1 MKRIHAVLL
10 SSVTVIAAAACASHL
25 PTYYYL
31 IETGPEVT
39 KAEKIIP
46 LKVDVNPVR
55 APDRYLNR
63 IVFRR
68 GSFEVGFYEYSQWA
82 ELPSDMVR
90 RALINALNA
99 SELFGRV
106 DLIGSDPAAELDLNS
121 EIESF
126 DQVIEGDEWY
136 AAFGLVLEFNRHDT
150 GAPVWSYRAAARVKQ
165 EGKGELAAAMSEA
178 VNQALVRAVSE
189 MEQSEELRKL
199 PDTFTEEKK
208 KSEAGN

>member
-1 MKRIHAVLL
+1 MKRIYVVLL
-10 SSVTVIAAAACASHL
+10 SAVALTGAVSCGSHL

-39 KAEKIIP
+39 KAEEVIS

-68 GSFEVGFYEYSQWA
+68 GPFEVGFYEYSQWV
-82 ELPSDMVR
+82 ELPAAMVR
-90 RALINALNA
+90 RALINALNE
-99 SELFGRV
+99 SELFGQV
-106 DLIGSDPAAELDLNS
+106 DLIGSDPAADLDLNS

-126 DQVIEGDEWY
+126 DQVIEEDEWY
-136 AAFGLVLEFNRHDT
+136 AAFDLILEFNRHDT
-150 GAPVWSYRAAARVKQ
+150 GAPVWSYRTGARVKQ
-165 EGKGELAAAMSEA
+165 KGEGELAAAMSEA
-178 VNQALVRAVSE
+178 VSRALVQAVSE

-199 PDTFTEEKK
+199 PDTFAEEKI
-208 KSEAGN
+208 KSETRN

>member
-1 MKRIHAVLL
+1 MKRIYVVLL
-10 SSVTVIAAAACASHL
+10 SSVAVAAAACGSHL

-68 GSFEVGFYEYSQWA
+68 GQFEIGFYEYSQWA
-82 ELPSDMVR
+82 ELPADMVR
-90 RALINALNA
+90 RALINALNG
-99 SELFGRV
+99 SGLFGGV

-126 DQVIEGDEWY
+126 DQVIEGDEWS
-136 AAFGLVLEFNRHDT
+136 AAFGLILEFNRHDT
-150 GAPVWSYRAAARVKQ
+150 GAPVWSYRTVARVKQ
-165 EGKGELAAAMSEA
+165 KGEGELAAAMSEA

-189 MEQSEELRKL
+189 MEQSEELRRL
-199 PDTFTEEKK
+199 PEVIAAEKENTE
-208 KSEAGN
+208 SHN